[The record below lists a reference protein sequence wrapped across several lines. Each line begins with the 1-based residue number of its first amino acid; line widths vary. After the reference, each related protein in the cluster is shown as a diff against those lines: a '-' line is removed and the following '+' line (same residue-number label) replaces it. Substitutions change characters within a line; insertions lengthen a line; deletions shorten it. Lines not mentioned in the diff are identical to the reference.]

1 MDVERTM
8 EFLLQQAARTEAGL
22 AKTEAGLARTSNLLR
37 RAIRAGVKEARA
49 ERRKRLELQQD
60 FEKGMA
66 DLRQAHAA
74 TEESLKAFIDSLR
87 RGGNGHS

>member
-22 AKTEAGLARTSNLLR
+22 AKTEAGLAKTEAGLAKTEAGLAKTSELLR

-49 ERRKRLELQQD
+49 EIGR
-60 FEKGMA
+60 
-66 DLRQAHAA
+66 AHV
-74 TEESLKAFIDSLR
+74 
-87 RGGNGHS
+87 